1 MQMNDIHSYRFRL
14 KTVDRV
20 YRFAVDTAG
29 ALLYYRLNCDL
40 RTCRPCGLLLTVGL
54 IITECTNLWNVYK
67 KYFAVHSDSF
77 ESVQAKCYWF
87 YQRNPFCNLLQS
99 MLFHLCIVLAL
110 YCRPGFIFIMIVR
123 SHYSESV
130 DHYKLLWLLYFFFFP
145 KQLSPSS
152 LNRHSWNFSMWS
164 GIQSLWMTIGNSY
177 AIYWMVAL
185 SDFLLYIT
193 LHFIK
198 FWGLFP
204 VFGMPEVT
212 DDKLSPR
219 MHG

>member
-130 DHYKLLWLLYFFFFP
+130 DHYKLLWLLYFFFQNSFLHHPWTDIRETFP
-145 KQLSPSS
+145 CDLAFNHCGW
-152 LNRHSWNFSMWS
+152 LL
-164 GIQSLWMTIGNSY
+164 GIHMQSIEWWHWATSY
-177 AIYWMVAL
+177 YM
-185 SDFLLYIT
+185 
-193 LHFIK
+193 
-198 FWGLFP
+198 
-204 VFGMPEVT
+204 
-212 DDKLSPR
+212 
-219 MHG
+219 